1 MPAYTYERS
10 DSKMGGSFP
19 SFNDTEPLY
28 IQIAQWLEDKI
39 VTGQLQTDEQIPSTT
54 ELSQTLKINPATI
67 RKGVNILV
75 EKGLVYKKRGM
86 GMYVAENANK
96 NVRDDRR
103 VKFYDDFISPL
114 LAEAQRLG
122 LSRED
127 IIDMLKGG
135 ADR

>member
-1 MPAYTYERS
+1 
-10 DSKMGGSFP
+10 MGANYP

-39 VTGQLQTDEQIPSTT
+39 VTGQLGTDEQIPSTT
-54 ELSQTLKINPATI
+54 ELSQRLRINPATV
-67 RKGVNILV
+67 RKGVTILV
-75 EKGLVYKKRGM
+75 DKGLVYKKRGM

-103 VKFYDDFISPL
+103 VKFYDDYIKPLIAEAERLGISP
-114 LAEAQRLG
+114 
-122 LSRED
+122 ED

-135 ADR
+135 DGK

>member
-1 MPAYTYERS
+1 MSANY
-10 DSKMGGSFP
+10 P

-39 VTGQLQTDEQIPSTT
+39 VTGQLRTDEQIPSTT

-75 EKGLVYKKRGM
+75 DKGLVYKKRGM
-86 GMYVAENANK
+86 GMYVAENANQ

-103 VKFYDDFISPL
+103 VKFYDDFIKPL
-114 LAEAQRLG
+114 LSEAQRLG
-122 LSRED
+122 ISSED
-127 IIDMLKGG
+127 IIEMLKGG
-135 ADR
+135 AEK

>member
-1 MPAYTYERS
+1 
-10 DSKMGGSFP
+10 MGANYP

-39 VTGQLQTDEQIPSTT
+39 VTGQLGTDEQIPSTT
-54 ELSQTLKINPATI
+54 ELSQRLRINPATV

-75 EKGLVYKKRGM
+75 DKGLVYKKRGM

-103 VKFYDDFISPL
+103 VKFYDDYIKPLIAEAERLGISP
-114 LAEAQRLG
+114 
-122 LSRED
+122 ED
-127 IIDMLKGG
+127 IIEMLKGG
-135 ADR
+135 DGK